1 MDTWRTTG
9 QWWVRFFCE
18 FTAQERM
25 TTLNHGKYWLHF
37 PTERKYADIGDVSIH
52 MSPLLSFNPNRT
64 IVLQQDKASY
74 IIVSA
79 KREEEVQSREF
90 LCWSGVVAA
99 AAPRA
104 WCLKRGRFAG
114 LCLKSSSCTVMSKWL
129 KGSACMKALWTCAH
143 LRSILCDFP
152 LPLLTN
158 SPESMRAEM
167 FKAACLQQTATIE

>member
-1 MDTWRTTG
+1 MNLKERERAKNDLITQLIWWVAMDTWRTTYRTMVG
-9 QWWVRFFCE
+9 TFSLWIYSTGAHYNFESWEIF
-18 FTAQERM
+18 A
-25 TTLNHGKYWLHF
+25 TLW
-37 PTERKYADIGDVSIH
+37 KYAEIGGASIH
-52 MSPLLSFNPNRT
+52 MSPLLSFNPNRS

-129 KGSACMKALWTCAH
+129 KGSACMKAFWTCAH
-143 LRSILCDFP
+143 LRSSLCDFP

-158 SPESMRAEM
+158 
-167 FKAACLQQTATIE
+167 